1 MKMIQYGLVVLLS
14 AVLVSPVR
22 ALEPGK
28 ASMFDVCVDP
38 TTGFVLDDVDGNQTL
53 STGDGFTGSGI
64 IVVGGTIPQGGVASC
79 SDVAGARIGTFF
91 AQGRVVAGLP
101 TAAPDDVAYV
111 DWEFRIDTL
120 GSIDTTGLV
129 KAAATYP
136 QTITGATGLLGAAR
150 GQALTQVLD
159 ESGFQFRLIVPSV
172 TEPLEGVFAATLTGS
187 QEVPPVDTRASGK
200 ATLKLNADRSLS
212 YHVGTSGP
220 ITAFAAHIHD
230 APAGTNGPIIFPL
243 NGGPRVWEGTTPPL
257 TPDQQAKLLNGE
269 YYINAHTDEH
279 PTGII
284 RGQIGFV
291 GD

>member
-1 MKMIQYGLVVLLS
+1 MKTLQCGLALLLL
-14 AVLVSPVR
+14 AVLVYPVQAQPGSP
-22 ALEPGK
+22 
-28 ASMFDVCVDP
+28 SMFDVCVNP
-38 TTGFVLDDVDGNQTL
+38 ATGFVLDDVDGNQTM
-53 STGDGFTGSGI
+53 STGDGFVGSGI

-79 SDVAGARIGTFF
+79 SNVAGARIGTFF

-129 KAAATYP
+129 KAASTYP
-136 QTITGATGLLGAAR
+136 QTITGATGLLGTAQ

-159 ESGFQFRLIVPSV
+159 TSGFQFRLIVPSV
-172 TEPLEGVFAATLTGS
+172 TEPLEGNFAAILTGS
-187 QEVPPVDTRASGK
+187 QEVPPVDTRASGA
-200 ATLKLNADRSLS
+200 ATLKLNADHSLT
-212 YHVGTSGP
+212 YNVVTSGP

-243 NGGPRVWEGTTPPL
+243 EGGPRIWEGTTPPL